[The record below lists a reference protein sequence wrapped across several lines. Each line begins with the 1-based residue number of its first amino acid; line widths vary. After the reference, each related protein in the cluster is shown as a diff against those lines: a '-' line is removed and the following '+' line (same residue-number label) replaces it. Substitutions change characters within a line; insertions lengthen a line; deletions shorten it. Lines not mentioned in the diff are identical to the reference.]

1 MYIFIGCKSI
11 GRKYEKPT
19 DIIVSGSII
28 KIDYTFD
35 CMVWI
40 KHFDMVLYA
49 IATDENENIYHVF
62 RNADRN
68 LYTAIPEQNIAEDPE
83 TDSNSLENALQWVAD
98 VYHCSDIWG
107 QVITNYEMLL
117 CLTESEKQKFPGDY
131 SPDPSLYRQCCK
143 YWNQLAELYPN

>member
-1 MYIFIGCKSI
+1 MYTFMNCKTT

-19 DIIVSGSII
+19 DIIISGSII

-35 CMVWI
+35 CMAWI

-49 IATDENENIYHVF
+49 IATDENENIYHIY

-68 LYTAIPEQNIAEDPE
+68 LVTAIPGQNIAEDTE
-83 TDSNSLENALQWVAD
+83 TDRTSLENALQWVSD
-98 VYHCSDIWG
+98 VYHCSGIWG
-107 QVITNYEMLL
+107 TTLKDYEMLL
-117 CLTESEKQKFPGDY
+117 DLVESEKQKFPGDY